1 MSIDSIVFENGI
13 FYCREFGN
21 LTAEDAQLWA
31 DKAAEFA
38 KEYAPKPIVALID
51 AREVKYESMEAR
63 HILAQ
68 ASGIEGLELAAV
80 VTSNPLTRQSS
91 QIIRALAVKKH
102 TYIFS
107 TIEEAKAFLEEN
119 IPYIHAKAKGEE

>member
-38 KEYAPKPIVALID
+38 KEYAPKPIVAL
-51 AREVKYESMEAR
+51 YESMEAR